1 LVQFIEQSQVQVT
14 HLLEEEKKLRS
25 LVRTTVDYFHG
36 STGKDEGLRLFVIV
50 RDFLVILD
58 RVCKE
63 VKEAAAKLA
72 AANKKEAAA
81 AKAAAAPA
89 TRGRQP
95 SQTSMSFRDPRQ
107 HLKPAIQGR
116 RGKAHS
122 SSSSSDSDD

>member
-1 LVQFIEQSQVQVT
+1 
-14 HLLEEEKKLRS
+14 
-25 LVRTTVDYFHG
+25 VDYFHG

-50 RDFLVILD
+50 RDFLAILD
-58 RVCKE
+58 RVCRE
-63 VKEAAAKLA
+63 VKEAAAKAA

-81 AKAAAAPA
+81 AKAAAAPPA
-89 TRGRQP
+89 PPTRGRQP